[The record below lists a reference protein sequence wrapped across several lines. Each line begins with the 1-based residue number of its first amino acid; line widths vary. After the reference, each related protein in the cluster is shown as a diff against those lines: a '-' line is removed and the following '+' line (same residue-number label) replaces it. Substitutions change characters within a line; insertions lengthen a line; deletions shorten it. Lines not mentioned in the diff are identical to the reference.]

1 MTYLSIS
8 SAFFVLQFSIR
19 GLDTI
24 NPKCLRK
31 RKAIIKDIFIP
42 FLNGGRNLMH
52 AEKIAI
58 IHDWFDV
65 LGGSESVVEQII
77 HLYPQADLFGLVDFL
92 PQEDRGII
100 RNKSVRTSFIQN
112 LPFARKHFR
121 NYLALMPLAVE
132 QFDLSPYSLV
142 LSSSH
147 AFAKGFI
154 PTPGQLHISYVHT
167 PVRYAWD
174 LQSVYLKNSHLE
186 HGLKSCLARSI
197 LHYIRNWDS
206 RSANGVDVLI
216 ANSHFT
222 AQRIW
227 KYYRREAQ
235 IIYPPVDTDAF
246 EFREAKEDY
255 FLSVSRLVHYKQVQT
270 IINAFRLL
278 PQQHLIVV
286 GDGPLY
292 QELNRNKPANVE
304 MVGRQDQAGVVN
316 YMQRARALVY
326 AAKEDF
332 GIVPVEAQACGTPV
346 IAYGAGGALETVNGL
361 DTPHPNGLFFTE
373 QTPESIA
380 EAVKVFLKQG
390 NIISP
395 GDCQANAAK
404 FSIARFRDEY
414 QAVVDAELGK
424 R

>member
-1 MTYLSIS
+1 MSSKKKSYNKGCISIP
-8 SAFFVLQFSIR
+8 VPND
-19 GLDTI
+19 GH
-24 NPKCLRK
+24 
-31 RKAIIKDIFIP
+31 
-42 FLNGGRNLMH
+42 NLMH

-58 IHDWFDV
+58 IHDWFDT

-92 PQEDRGII
+92 PQDERGII
-100 RNKSVRTSFIQN
+100 QNKTVRTSFIQN

-154 PTPGQLHISYVHT
+154 PTPGQIHISYIHT
-167 PVRYAWD
+167 PIRYAWD
-174 LQSVYLKNSHLE
+174 LQPVYLKNSHLE

-235 IIYPPVDTDAF
+235 IIYPPVDIDAF
-246 EFREAKEDY
+246 EFHETKEDY
-255 FLSVSRLVHYKQVQT
+255 FLIVSRLVHYKQVQT
-270 IINAFRLL
+270 IIDAFRLL

-292 QELNRNKPANVE
+292 KELDRDKPANVE
-304 MVGRQDQAGVVN
+304 MIGRQDQAGVIR
-316 YMQRARALVY
+316 YMQHARALVY

-346 IAYGAGGALETVNGL
+346 IAYGAGGALETVNNL
-361 DTPHPNGLFFTE
+361 DASHPTGLFFAE
-373 QTPESIA
+373 QTPEAVA
-380 EAVKVFLKQG
+380 EAVKVFLEKG
-390 NIISP
+390 KNFSP
-395 GDCQANAAK
+395 HDCQANAAR

-414 QAVVDAELGK
+414 QAVVDAEMGK